1 MPGLEFEMIY
11 RLKVRGPLPST
22 TGSPRGER
30 VYWEMA
36 EATLEGKRIKARS
49 AMPGIDWFA
58 PGVDGFGR
66 PDVRLQFI
74 ADDNAVVLLHY
85 TGLVEMNALFS
96 KAAET
101 GGETQFE
108 DHYMRMAMSFDTGA
122 TKYAWLNQHL
132 FVGEGR
138 LSGRNQL
145 EYRVYR
151 VS

>member
-1 MPGLEFEMIY
+1 MPSLEFEMIY

-22 TGSPRGER
+22 QGSPRGER

-58 PGVDGFGR
+58 PGADGFGR

-74 ADDNAVVLLHY
+74 ADDKAVVLLHY
-85 TGLVEMNALFS
+85 TGLVEMNALFA
-96 KAAET
+96 KAAE
-101 GGETQFE
+101 GGAETRFE

-122 TKYAWLNQHL
+122 PKYAWLNQHL
-132 FVGEGR
+132 FVAEGR
-138 LSGRNQL
+138 LSGPQQL